1 MIVRGERARA
11 ADVLAR
17 FREDVLHYRAASDRG
32 DVERLGALLGNWVL
46 SGRLERLV
54 AAQATEPSSYYRVVP
69 ILVTPLVHE
78 GGLRVALLYLTPGMK
93 PSAAAASS
101 LLRDHAENGVLVNA
115 GRGTV
120 RVTAYRQP
128 SLEPRDVLDPAK
140 VLVCDG
146 VRSYGRG
153 EFTPII
159 AGETV
164 LDLLDVDAPTVL
176 LAAFGSQRYDLSWGY
191 DARTL
196 QPAKLYHSTLR
207 DTRLRYALE
216 VAHNFAD
223 WWEGD
228 GHLTDA
234 VERLTRHRS
243 HAVRW
248 SALRALDALDERRG
262 AAALARA
269 VDDPHPHLAS
279 AARKALV

>member
-1 MIVRGERARA
+1 MNVRGERARA
-11 ADVLAR
+11 ADALAR
-17 FREDVLHYRAASDRG
+17 FRDDVLRDRAAADRG
-32 DVERLGALLGNWVL
+32 DFGRLGALLGDWVL

-54 AAQATEPSSYYRVVP
+54 AAQAADSGSYYRVAP
-69 ILVTPLVHE
+69 ILVTPLVQE
-78 GGLRVALLYLTPGMK
+78 SGLRVALLYVTPGMK
-93 PSAAAASS
+93 PLAAAPS

-115 GRGTV
+115 GHGTV

-140 VLVCDG
+140 TLVCDG
-146 VRSYGRG
+146 LRSYRRG
-153 EFTPII
+153 ELTPII

-164 LDLLDVDAPTVL
+164 LDLVDVDAPTVL
-176 LAAFGSQRYDLSWGY
+176 LAAFGRPRYDVSWGY

-196 QPAKLYHSTLR
+196 QPVKLYHSTLR

-228 GHLTDA
+228 GRLADA
-234 VERLTRHRS
+234 LELLTRHRS

-279 AARKALV
+279 AARKALA